1 MSLSFRRVTAWLD
14 RRTGIET
21 AIRNF
26 LDEDIPASTSWPQ
39 AFGSVALFLFLT
51 QAFTGILLALNFA
64 PTAGDAYNSLQY
76 IVREVAAG
84 QMIRGLHH
92 WGATMMI
99 IVVVLHMTQVFLWGA
114 YKKPR
119 EATWHIGVVLLLL
132 TLGFGLTG
140 YLLPWDNRAYWGTV
154 VTTQIA
160 GSIPFVGPYL
170 ERLIGAEDG
179 VGVVTFARFYG
190 LHVQLLPAVTALL
203 IGVHVYLVRR
213 HGITRPALDNRPDRK
228 FHPEQTF
235 KDSTAVFVA
244 FVILFA
250 LTVFARVPLERLAD
264 PTDSTYIPR
273 PDWYFLFLFQMLK
286 LFKGTLEPI
295 GSFLLPTLG
304 VGLLFILPFV
314 DRARVRR
321 VRERTV
327 AITLVVAAYI
337 GWGTLTGAAVIGTPK
352 QNAKELNTVA
362 SAQQWTE
369 LSPEELAGIGYFRQE
384 HCESCHNLVDGEPK
398 PGPDLAQAHRRTA
411 EWLIEHF
418 RNPGQ
423 VIPGSNMP
431 PIHLTD
437 VQLNVLS
444 AFLLKLTP
452 ENAKALYEA
461 PNSAVLGAQV
471 YLASGCA
478 GCHRVNG
485 VGGSIGP
492 TLNGLAKRHS
502 KEWVEQHFLDPKAL
516 VPGSLMPSFHFSPHD
531 RDILVAYLLSLPA
544 R

>member
-1 MSLSFRRVTAWLD
+1 MNFSFRRITGWLD

-76 IVREVAAG
+76 IVREVVAG

-92 WGATMMI
+92 WGSTMMI
-99 IVVVLHMTQVFLWGA
+99 IVVVLHMTQVFLCGA

-119 EATWHIGVVLLLL
+119 EATWHVGVLLLL
-132 TLGFGLTG
+132 MTLGFGLTG

-160 GSIPFVGPYL
+160 ATIPIIGPYL

-190 LHVQLLPAVTALL
+190 LHVQLLPAVTGLL
-203 IGVHVYLVRR
+203 IGVHIYLVRR
-213 HGITRPALDNRPDRK
+213 HGITRPAFDDRPDRK

-235 KDSTAVFVA
+235 KDTTAVFVA

-250 LTVFARVPLERLAD
+250 LALFARVPLERLAD

-273 PDWYFLFLFQMLK
+273 PDWYFLFLFQTLK
-286 LFKGTLEPI
+286 LFKGTLAPI

-304 VGLLFILPFV
+304 VGLLFILPFL
-314 DRARVRR
+314 DHGRVRR

-327 AITLVVAAYI
+327 AITLVLAAYI
-337 GWGTLTGAAVIGTPK
+337 GWGTLTAAAIVGTPK
-352 QNAKELNTVA
+352 QNTKELNTA
-362 SAQQWTE
+362 WSAQQWTE

-384 HCESCHNLVDGEPK
+384 HCESCHNLVGGEPK

-461 PNSAVLGAQV
+461 PNSAVLGAQI
-471 YLASGCA
+471 YLVNGCA

-492 TLNGLAKRHS
+492 PLNGLAKRRS
-502 KEWVEQHFLDPKAL
+502 KQWVERHFLDPKAL
-516 VPGSLMPSFHFSPHD
+516 VPGSLMPSFHFSPRD
-531 RDILVAYLLSLPA
+531 RDILVAYLLSLPG

>member
-1 MSLSFRRVTAWLD
+1 MSFSFRRITGWLD

-76 IVREVAAG
+76 IVREVVAG

-99 IVVVLHMTQVFLWGA
+99 IVVVLHMTQVFLCGA

-119 EATWHIGVVLLLL
+119 EATWHVGVVLLLV

-160 GSIPFVGPYL
+160 ATIPIIGPYL

-190 LHVQLLPAVTALL
+190 LHVQLLPAVTVLL
-203 IGVHVYLVRR
+203 IGVHIYLVRR
-213 HGITRPALDNRPDRK
+213 HGITRPAFDDRPDRK

-235 KDSTAVFVA
+235 KDTTAVFVA

-250 LTVFARVPLERLAD
+250 LALFARVPLERLAD

-273 PDWYFLFLFQMLK
+273 PDWYFLFLFQTLK

-314 DRARVRR
+314 DHGRVRR

-327 AITLVVAAYI
+327 AITLTLAAYI
-337 GWGTLTGAAVIGTPK
+337 GWGTLTAAAIVGTPR
-352 QNAKELNTVA
+352 QNTKELNTA
-362 SAQQWTE
+362 GSAQQWTE
-369 LSPEELAGIGYFRQE
+369 LSPEELAGIGYFRRE
-384 HCESCHNLVDGEPK
+384 HCESCHNLVNGEPK

-423 VIPGSNMP
+423 IIPGSNMP

-461 PNSAVLGAQV
+461 PNSAVLGAQI
-471 YLASGCA
+471 YLVNGCA

-492 TLNGLAKRHS
+492 PLNGLAKRRS

-516 VPGSLMPSFHFSPHD
+516 VPGSLMPSFHFSPRD
-531 RDILVAYLLSLPA
+531 RDILVAYLLSLPG

>member
-1 MSLSFRRVTAWLD
+1 MNLSFRRASDWLD

-39 AFGSVALFLFLT
+39 AFGSVAAFLFLT

-76 IVREVAAG
+76 IVREVVAG

-92 WGATMMI
+92 WGATLMI
-99 IVVVLHMTQVFLWGA
+99 IVVVLHMTQVFLYSA

-160 GSIPFVGPYL
+160 GSTPIAGSYL

-190 LHVQLLPAVTALL
+190 LHVQLLPAVMVLL
-203 IGVHVYLVRR
+203 IGIHVYLVRR
-213 HGITRPALDNRPDRK
+213 HGITRPAFDDRPDRK

-235 KDSTAVFVA
+235 KDIVAVFAVFVL
-244 FVILFA
+244 LFA
-250 LTVFARVPLERLAD
+250 LAIFVRVPLERLAD
-264 PTDSTYIPR
+264 PTDTSYIPR
-273 PDWYFLFLFQMLK
+273 PDWYFLFMFQMLK
-286 LFKGTLEPI
+286 VFSGALEPI
-295 GSFLLPTLG
+295 GTVVLPTVA
-304 VGLLFILPFV
+304 VGLLFVLPFL
-314 DRARVRR
+314 DRGRVRR

-327 AITLVVAAYI
+327 AIAFVLFAYV
-337 GWGTLTGAAVIGTPK
+337 GWGTLTAAAIVGTPE
-352 QNAKELNTVA
+352 QATQPSASIA

-398 PGPDLAQAHRRTA
+398 PGPDLAQTHRRTA
-411 EWLIEHF
+411 DWLIQHF
-418 RNPGQ
+418 RNPGRI
-423 VIPGSNMP
+423 IPGSNMP

-437 VQLNVLS
+437 AQLNVLS

-452 ENAKALYEA
+452 ENANALDQA
-461 PNSAVLGAQV
+461 PKSAVLGAQI
-471 YLASGCA
+471 YLANGCS

-485 VGGSIGP
+485 MGGAIGP
-492 TLNGLAKRHS
+492 ALNGVAARHS
-502 KEWVEQHFLDPKAL
+502 KEWIEQHFLDPKAL
-516 VPGSLMPSFHFSPHD
+516 VPGSLMPPFRFSTHD
-531 RDILVAYLLSLPA
+531 RDILVAYLLSLPGH
-544 R
+544 

>member
-1 MSLSFRRVTAWLD
+1 MNLPLKRAIGWLD

-21 AIRNF
+21 GIRNF
-26 LDEDIPASTSWPQ
+26 LEEDVPASAGWPQ

-64 PTAGDAYNSLQY
+64 ATAGDAYNSVQY
-76 IVREVAAG
+76 IVREVVAG

-92 WGATMMI
+92 WGATLMI
-99 IVVVLHMTQVFLWGA
+99 IVVVLHMTQVFLFGA

-119 EATWHIGVVLLLL
+119 EATWHIGVILLLL

-160 GSIPFVGPYL
+160 GSIPILGSYIQ
-170 ERLIGAEDG
+170 RLMGAEDG

-190 LHVQLLPAVTALL
+190 LHVQLLPVLTLLL
-203 IGVHVYLVRR
+203 IGVHLYLVRR
-213 HGITRPALDNRPDRK
+213 HGITRPAFDDRPDRK

-235 KDSTAVFVA
+235 KDTVAVFMT
-244 FVILFA
+244 FVVLFA
-250 LTVFARVPLERLAD
+250 LAALVRVPLERLAD
-264 PTDSTYIPR
+264 PTDTSYIPR
-273 PDWYFLFLFQMLK
+273 PDWYFLFLFETLK
-286 LFKGTLEPI
+286 FFSGALEPVA
-295 GSFLLPTLG
+295 SFLLPTLG
-304 VGLLFILPFV
+304 VFCLFALPFI
-314 DRARVRR
+314 DRGRVRR
-321 VRERTV
+321 LRERTMAIGLMLV
-327 AITLVVAAYI
+327 AFA
-337 GWGTLTGAAVIGTPK
+337 GWGTLTAAAIVSTPK
-352 QNAKELNTVA
+352 PNPEAPASLA

-384 HCESCHNLVDGEPK
+384 HCATCHNLVDGEPK
-398 PGPDLAQAHRRTA
+398 PGPDLAAAHRRTA

-437 VQLNVLS
+437 AQLSVLS

-452 ENAKALYEA
+452 ENANALSQV
-461 PNSAVLGAQV
+461 PDSAILGAQI
-471 YLASGCA
+471 YQANGCS

-485 VGGSIGP
+485 VGGAIGP
-492 TLNGLAKRHS
+492 PLNGLARRHP

-516 VPGSLMPSFHFSPHD
+516 VPGSLMPSFHFPQHD
-531 RDILVAYLLSLPA
+531 RDVLTSYLLSLPA

>member
-1 MSLSFRRVTAWLD
+1 MKFSFRRITGWLD

-39 AFGSVALFLFLT
+39 ASGSVALFLFLT

-76 IVREVAAG
+76 IVREVVAG

-99 IVVVLHMTQVFLWGA
+99 IVVVLHMTQVFLCGA

-119 EATWHIGVVLLLL
+119 EATWHVGVVLLLM

-160 GSIPFVGPYL
+160 ATIPIIGAYL

-190 LHVQLLPAVTALL
+190 LHVQLLPAVTVLL
-203 IGVHVYLVRR
+203 IGIHIHLVRR
-213 HGITRPALDNRPDRK
+213 HGITRSAFDDRPDTK

-235 KDSTAVFVA
+235 KDIIAVFVA

-250 LTVFARVPLERLAD
+250 LAVFARVPLERLAD
-264 PTDSTYIPR
+264 PTDSSYIPR
-273 PDWYFLFLFQMLK
+273 PDWYFLFLFQILK

-314 DRARVRR
+314 DDGRLRR

-327 AITLVVAAYI
+327 AITLVLAAYI
-337 GWGTLTGAAVIGTPK
+337 GWGTLTAAAIVGTPK
-352 QNAKELNTVA
+352 QNTKELNTA
-362 SAQQWTE
+362 GSAQQWIE

-384 HCESCHNLVDGEPK
+384 HCESCHNLADGEPK
-398 PGPDLAQAHRRTA
+398 PGPDLVQAHRRTA

-423 VIPGSNMP
+423 IIPGSNMP
-431 PIHLTD
+431 PIRLTD

-452 ENAKALYEA
+452 ENAKALNET
-461 PNSAVLGAQV
+461 PNSAVLGAQI
-471 YLASGCA
+471 YLVNGCA

-492 TLNGLAKRHS
+492 SLNRVAKRRS
-502 KEWVEQHFLDPKAL
+502 KEWVEQYFLNPKAL
-516 VPGSLMPSFHFSPHD
+516 VPGSLMPSFQFSSHD
-531 RDILVAYLLSLPA
+531 RDILVAYLLSLPG

>member
-1 MSLSFRRVTAWLD
+1 MSLSFRRVTDWLD

-51 QAFTGILLALNFA
+51 QTFTGILLALNFA

-76 IVREVAAG
+76 IVREVVAG

-99 IVVVLHMTQVFLWGA
+99 IVVVLHMTQVFLCGA

-119 EATWHIGVVLLLL
+119 EATWHVGVLLLLL

-154 VTTQIA
+154 VTTQIG
-160 GSIPFVGPYL
+160 GSIPIVGSYL

-190 LHVQLLPAVTALL
+190 LHVQLLPAVTVLL
-203 IGVHVYLVRR
+203 IGIHIYLVRR
-213 HGITRPALDNRPDRK
+213 HGITRPASDDRPDRK

-235 KDSTAVFVA
+235 KDIVAVFVA

-250 LTVFARVPLERLAD
+250 LAIFARVPLERLAD
-264 PTDSTYIPR
+264 PTDSAFIPR
-273 PDWYFLFLFQMLK
+273 PDWYFLFLFQILK

-314 DRARVRR
+314 DRGRVRR
-321 VRERTV
+321 IRERTV
-327 AITLVVAAYI
+327 AVTLVLAAYI
-337 GWGTLTGAAVIGTPK
+337 GWGTLTAAAIVGTPK
-352 QNAKELNTVA
+352 QNTTELNTA
-362 SAQQWTE
+362 GPAQQWTE
-369 LSPEELAGIGYFRQE
+369 LSPEELAGLGYFRQE

-398 PGPDLAQAHRRTA
+398 PGPNLAHARRRTA

-461 PNSAVLGAQV
+461 PNSSVLGAQI
-471 YLASGCA
+471 YLTNGCA

-492 TLNGLAKRHS
+492 SLNGLAMRRS
-502 KEWVEQHFLDPKAL
+502 REWVERHFLDPRAL
-516 VPGSLMPSFHFSPHD
+516 VPGSLMPSFKFSPRD
-531 RDILVAYLLSLPA
+531 RDILVAYLLSLPG